1 MLRPSR
7 QPSVAA
13 ALIVRD
19 EEGFLPGCLASLAGR
34 VDEIVLVDTGSRDAT
49 ISVAKAAGARVLHHD
64 WAGDFAAARNIGLEA
79 ARADWILYIDA
90 DERLR
95 LPGPGP
101 LGRWIDPGAVAGH
114 VRFSPRQGYTRYR
127 EWRLFRR
134 DGRIRFAG
142 SFHETVVPAIRR
154 LSAETGLPVTQTEVE
169 IDHLGYEGHNPAK
182 LARNLQM
189 LTALLERDPARVYCW
204 HHLAETLMALG
215 RREAALAAAQRGLD
229 LAETATAEDQLAAG
243 SLIRQLIARDRI
255 ARKQPAAEWLAA
267 ALARFPADHA
277 LRLMLAETLLDEGRP
292 EAALQPLRDLLT
304 VDPET
309 LHTGRLAFD
318 RRTFGE
324 AAFLAAARVCA
335 ALGDRE
341 ASARC
346 IALAARGAE
355 GNRAAKAWIVGRLAG
370 LRSACPRAATVP

>member
-1 MLRPSR
+1 M
-7 QPSVAA
+7 
-13 ALIVRD
+13 
-19 EEGFLPGCLASLAGR
+19 
-34 VDEIVLVDTGSRDAT
+34 LVDTGSKDS
-49 ISVAKAAGARVLHHD
+49 SVDLAKAAGAKVLHHE
-64 WAGDFAAARNIGLEA
+64 WAEDFALARNLGLEA
-79 ARADWILYIDA
+79 ARAEWILYIDA
-90 DERLR
+90 DERLS

-101 LGRWIDPGAVAGH
+101 LGDRIDPDAVAGY

-134 DGRIRFAG
+134 DSRIRFAG
-142 SFHETVVPAIRR
+142 SFHETVIPAIRR
-154 LSAETGLPVTQTEVE
+154 LSAETRLPVVQTEVE
-169 IDHLGYEGHNPAK
+169 IDHLGYEQHNPQK
-182 LARNLQM
+182 LARNLRM
-189 LTALLERDPARVYCW
+189 LTSLLERDPHRVYCW

-215 RREAALAAAQRGLD
+215 QREAALAAAQRGLE
-229 LAETATAEDQLAAG
+229 LAETTTAEDQLAAG

-255 ARKQPAAEWLAA
+255 ARKEPAAEGIAA

-277 LRLMLAETLLDEGRP
+277 LRLMLVEALLGEGRP
-292 EAALQPLRDLLT
+292 EAAPEHLCDLLS

-335 ALGDRE
+335 ALGDRG

-346 IALAARGAE
+346 VALAARGTE
-355 GNRAAKAWIVGRLAG
+355 DGTAAKAWIVGRLAG
-370 LRSACPRAATVP
+370 LLSARRRPATVP

>member
-1 MLRPSR
+1 M
-7 QPSVAA
+7 
-13 ALIVRD
+13 
-19 EEGFLPGCLASLAGR
+19 
-34 VDEIVLVDTGSRDAT
+34 LVDTGSKDSS
-49 ISVAKAAGARVLHHD
+49 IDLAKAAGARVLHHE
-64 WAGDFAAARNIGLEA
+64 WAEDFALARNLGLEA
-79 ARADWILYIDA
+79 ARAEWILYIDA
-90 DERLR
+90 DERLS

-101 LGRWIDPGAVAGH
+101 LGDRIDPDAVAGY
-114 VRFSPRQGYTRYR
+114 VRFSPRRGYTRYR

-134 DGRIRFAG
+134 DSRIRFAG
-142 SFHETVVPAIRR
+142 SFHETVIPAIRR
-154 LSAETGLPVTQTEVE
+154 LSAETGLPVTQTEVD

-215 RREAALAAAQRGLD
+215 QREAALAAARRGLE

-255 ARKQPAAEWLAA
+255 ARKEPAAEGIAA

-277 LRLMLAETLLDEGRP
+277 LRLMLVEALLDEGRP
-292 EAALQPLRDLLT
+292 EAAPEHLCDLLS
-304 VDPET
+304 VDPEM

-324 AAFLAAARVCA
+324 AAFLAAARVCPA
-335 ALGDRE
+335 RGDRE

-346 IALAARGAE
+346 VALAARGTE
-355 GNRAAKAWIVGRLAG
+355 GGAAAKAWIIGRLAG
-370 LRSACPRAATVP
+370 LRSTRRRPAIVP